1 MWLIPKYSDVSFDM
15 QKNGRVISV
24 ILLLQ
29 ALQTKPGHSVW
40 LWMFDFNYLHPTRD
54 IFKFFLTALEKEIN
68 ALTCLPCKYIPLS
81 SFSGIHPTNFTMSP
95 IALVGACFQIHRCN
109 LRELYQHC
117 LNNLLGVLSRCC
129 SG

>member
-54 IFKFFLTALEKEIN
+54 IFKFF
-68 ALTCLPCKYIPLS
+68 
-81 SFSGIHPTNFTMSP
+81 
-95 IALVGACFQIHRCN
+95 
-109 LRELYQHC
+109 
-117 LNNLLGVLSRCC
+117 
-129 SG
+129 